1 MKILSPN
8 KQYTGNS
15 AGVEFV
21 QGIGHCTNPHL
32 ISWFVEKGYTV
43 VEEDKDKDEDLDFKK
58 MTVKELKEYAE
69 INKIDLKGAIKKADI
84 LEKIV
89 TWQKE
94 GD

>member
-32 ISWFVEKGYTV
+32 IPWFVEKGYTV
-43 VEEDKDKDEDLDFKK
+43 VEEDKDEDLDFKK
-58 MTVKELKEYAE
+58 MTVKKLKEYAE
-69 INKIDLKGAIKKADI
+69 ANGIDLGEATKKADI

>member
-1 MKILSPN
+1 MKIIAPN
-8 KQYTGNS
+8 EEYNGVS
-15 AGVEFV
+15 AGIEFV

-32 ISWFVEKGYTV
+32 ISWFKEKGYTV
-43 VEEDKDKDEDLDFKK
+43 VDEDKDKDLNFEK

>member
-1 MKILSPN
+1 MKIIAPN
-8 KQYTGNS
+8 EEYNGVS
-15 AGVEFV
+15 AGIEFV

-43 VEEDKDKDEDLDFKK
+43 VEEDKDEDLDFKK
-58 MTVKELKEYAE
+58 MTVKKLKEYAE

>member
-32 ISWFVEKGYTV
+32 ISWFQEKGYTV
-43 VEEDKDKDEDLDFKK
+43 VEEDKDEDLDFKK
-58 MTVKELKEYAE
+58 MTVKKLKEYAE
-69 INKIDLKGAIKKADI
+69 ANGIDLGEATKKADI